1 MPDFVT
7 KRWYRSKQVMVVC
20 FVLFLLSIY
29 HWIFGL
35 LGVLIIPILFFTLYR
50 TERISQ
56 KDWQQYILH
65 LTRRI
70 RRSKQ
75 FAIESFPVGI
85 LLYNQEKKIVWHNSL
100 LAQLMDQKTLVGLP
114 IKQVFPKLTE
124 ETQFQIDLQG
134 KTFQVSHQPE
144 LKTYYFQDLTQ
155 LVELT
160 KKYEQE
166 QVVLGYLH
174 LDNLD
179 EIDQGMSEQDETLLI
194 NQVYSKISLWAQ
206 KYDLAFKRYDED
218 KIFFVTRKEKLEKMI
233 ESEFEILDEI
243 RDLTRKNKIPYT
255 LSIGVAGVGNTVQE
269 RSKNAFAALNI
280 ALARGGDQAAVQD
293 QDRILFFGGKV
304 QAVEKRTRVRARVVS
319 HAISNL
325 MQDHK
330 RVLIMGHQGPDM
342 DSLGAAIGMAKCA
355 QVHDCE
361 ARIILNERNA
371 SIDKLIE
378 LLYAQKSFKNL
389 FIPSE
394 KAFSWVEHSNTL
406 LVLVDTHKPTFALD
420 PKLLQASKKVVV
432 IDHHRRGEEFIKD
445 PVLVYIEPYASSTC
459 ELVTEILEYQDQV
472 VELHP
477 LEASALL
484 AGIVVDTKRFAFHT
498 GARTF
503 EAASYLRRQG
513 ADLTMVQ
520 TFLKEDMDRFL
531 KRGELIKN
539 AELLYNGTIAI
550 AVGKEDELYDQLMI
564 AQTADTLLNLHRIV
578 ASFVVAKREDHVVS
592 VSARSQG
599 DLNVQFIMEKLGG
612 GGHFTNAA
620 MQIQGKSLSEVKEQL
635 IQAIEQ
641 FVNREGEES

>member
-1 MPDFVT
+1 MPEFVT
-7 KRWYRSKQVMVVC
+7 KRWYRSKQIMIVC
-20 FVLFLLSIY
+20 FILLLLSIY

-56 KDWQQYILH
+56 KEWQKYILH

-75 FAIESFPVGI
+75 LAIEYFPVGI

-100 LAQLMDQKTLVGLP
+100 LGQLMGQKGLVGLP
-114 IKQVFPKLTE
+114 MKQIFSELRDE
-124 ETQFQIDLQG
+124 RQFQMDLQG
-134 KTFQVSHQPE
+134 KTFQVYHHPE
-144 LKTYYFQDLTQ
+144 LKTYYFQDITELVKLTQ
-155 LVELT
+155 
-160 KKYEQE
+160 KYEQE

-206 KYDLAFKRYDED
+206 KYDLAYKRYDED
-218 KIFFVTRKEKLEKMI
+218 KIFFVTRKEKLEELI
-233 ESEFEILDEI
+233 ETEFEILDEI

-255 LSIGVAGVGNTVQE
+255 LSIGVAGIGDTIRE
-269 RSKNAFAALNI
+269 RSKNAFAALNV
-280 ALARGGDQAAVQD
+280 ALARGGDQAAVQV
-293 QDRILFFGGKV
+293 QDRILFFGGKTN
-304 QAVEKRTRVRARVVS
+304 AVEKRTRVRARVVS

-325 MQDHK
+325 MRDHK
-330 RVLIMGHQGPDM
+330 RVLIMGHQSPDM
-342 DSLGAAIGMAKCA
+342 DALGAAIGMAKCA
-355 QVHDCE
+355 QVHDCDT
-361 ARIILNERNA
+361 RIILNEGNA
-371 SIDKLIE
+371 SIDKLLE
-378 LLYAQKSFKNL
+378 SLYKHKLFKNL
-389 FIPSE
+389 FISSE
-394 KAFSWVEHSNTL
+394 KAYQWVENPNTL
-406 LVLVDTHKPTFALD
+406 LILVDTHKPTLALD
-420 PKLLQASKKVVV
+420 PELLKRSKKVVV

-459 ELVTEILEYQDQV
+459 ELVTEILEYQDRI
-472 VELHP
+472 VELYP

-498 GARTF
+498 GVRTF
-503 EAASYLRRQG
+503 EAASFLRRQG
-513 ADLTMVQ
+513 ADLTIVQ
-520 TFLKEDMDRFL
+520 TFLKEDMDRYL
-531 KRGELIKN
+531 KRAELIKK

-550 AVGKEDELYDQLMI
+550 AMGNEDEVYDQLLI
-564 AQTADTLLNLHRIV
+564 AQTADALLNIHRII
-578 ASFVVAKREDHVVS
+578 ASFVLAKREDHLVS

-599 DLNVQFIMEKLGG
+599 DLNVQFIMEQMGG

-620 MQIQGKSLSEVKEQL
+620 MQIEGKSLLEVKEQL
-635 IQAIEQ
+635 LHAIEE